1 MVDGIRI
8 NRAPV
13 LTLWA
18 AVVAERLGYDA
29 DTAITLGRVVAGT
42 SARIKARAIGLEA
55 KKEPEDMREVA
66 KREEARR
73 ARTAHCTVHLLGRD
87 IAVVE
92 GPKGLRAAEDG
103 KPASARSAHAYVEK
117 AFGAHLAKAEAA
129 MRRLAESLP
138 PEELNR
144 GGFRLYEQFRPEVPP
159 GARGWGAK
167 GVLDLARI
175 EAAAG

>member
-1 MVDGIRI
+1 MADGIRI

-42 SARIKARAIGLEA
+42 SARIQARAIGLEA
-55 KKEPEDMREVA
+55 EKEPEDMREVA
-66 KREEARR
+66 RREEARR
-73 ARTAHCTVHLLGRD
+73 ARAALCTVHLLGRD

-92 GPKGLRAAEDG
+92 GPEGLRAAEDS
-103 KPASARSAHAYVEK
+103 KSASARRARAYVQK
-117 AFGAHLAKAEAA
+117 AFGAHLPAAEAA
-129 MRRLAESLP
+129 MRQLAGSLP

-144 GGFRLYEQFRPEVPP
+144 AGFRLYERFRPEVPP
-159 GARGWGAK
+159 GAQGWGAK

-175 EAAAG
+175 EAAAD

>member
-1 MVDGIRI
+1 MTDGIRI

-18 AVVAERLGYDA
+18 AVVAEQLGYDA
-29 DTAITLGRVVAGT
+29 DTAITLGRVVTGT
-42 SARIKARAIGLEA
+42 SARIKARAIGLEPE
-55 KKEPEDMREVA
+55 KEPEDMREVA
-66 KREEARR
+66 RREEARR
-73 ARTAHCTVHLLGRD
+73 ARATLRTVHLLGRD

-92 GPKGLRAAEDG
+92 GSEGLRAAEDG
-103 KPASARSAHAYVEK
+103 KPASARSAQAYVEK
-117 AFGAHLAKAEAA
+117 AFGAHLAEAEAA

-144 GGFRLYEQFRPEVPP
+144 IGFRLYERFRPEVPP
-159 GARGWGAK
+159 GAQGWGAK
-167 GVLDLARI
+167 GVLDFAKI

>member
-1 MVDGIRI
+1 M
-8 NRAPV
+8 

-18 AVVAERLGYDA
+18 AVVAERLGYDV

-55 KKEPEDMREVA
+55 EKEPEDMREVA
-66 KREEARR
+66 RREEVRR
-73 ARTAHCTVHLLGRD
+73 ARATPRTVHLLGRD

-92 GPKGLRAAEDG
+92 GPEGLRAAENG
-103 KPASARSAHAYVEK
+103 KPASVTSARAYVEK
-117 AFGAHLAKAEAA
+117 AFGAHLAEAEAA
-129 MRRLAESLP
+129 LRRLAESLP

-144 GGFRLYEQFRPEVPP
+144 LGFRLYERFRPEVPS
-159 GARGWGAK
+159 GTKGWGAK

-175 EAAAG
+175 EQAAG